1 MPSEPS
7 VHQHRWQAQHNEDLL
22 NQTSL
27 PPDWEV
33 TVRFYAVAHWV
44 RAYLKKALGVPSHT
58 DHQETDQLLQRGE
71 DSEKT
76 SYSFSA
82 TSAMLAKTLATIAFT
97 LHLSVLDKMREA
109 HQRLRSFFEP
119 KTR

>member
-7 VHQHRWQAQHNEDLL
+7 VDQHRRQAQHNEDLL
-22 NQTSL
+22 DQNVL

-44 RAYLKKALGVPSHT
+44 RAYLKKARGVPSISSHA
-58 DHQETDQLLQRGE
+58 ETDKRLREAGIQTNIRQLFRTLRAASE
-71 DSEKT
+71 DARYYCVQPT
-76 SYSFSA
+76 PD
-82 TSAMLAKTLATIAFT
+82 
-97 LHLSVLDKMREA
+97 VLDKMRKA
-109 HQRLRSFFEP
+109 HQRLRLFFEP

>member
-44 RAYLKKALGVPSHT
+44 RAYLKKALGVPHIR
-58 DHQETDQLLQRGE
+58 DHQETDRLLHQAKIQRDIIQLFRDLRHASE
-71 DSEKT
+71 DARYYCVQPT
-76 SYSFSA
+76 PG
-82 TSAMLAKTLATIAFT
+82 
-97 LHLSVLDKMREA
+97 VLDKMRKA
-109 HQRLRSFFEP
+109 HQRLRFFFEP
-119 KTR
+119 KTRQ